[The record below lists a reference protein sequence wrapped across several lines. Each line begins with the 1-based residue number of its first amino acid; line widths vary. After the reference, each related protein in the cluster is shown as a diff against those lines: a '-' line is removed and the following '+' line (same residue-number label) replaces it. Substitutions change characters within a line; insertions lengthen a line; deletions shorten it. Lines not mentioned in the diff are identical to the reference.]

1 MNRKSPRG
9 LDRKRVQQ
17 LHRVAESA
25 ARAAIRIDRISKTL
39 IGEPYQINPLIGSA
53 DSAEIFTAAMNGFD
67 CVTYIETVLALAQ
80 SSDAP
85 RFADTLRRIRY
96 ADGRIDWL
104 RRNHYMTEW
113 IRNNIRSGS
122 VQRVPGLKAG
132 VEKRRTLNI
141 VPGLSSRQA
150 RFSCVPKAAVLRQAQ
165 KLQTGDFIFFASTRP
180 HLDVFHC
187 GIIVNNGNGLRLRHA
202 SKGRGGVV
210 EQELA
215 EFLKQNRMA
224 GVMVVRPV
232 EAD

>member
-1 MNRKSPRG
+1 VNRQSPHG

-25 ARAAIRIDRISKTL
+25 ARPAVRIDRISEKL
-39 IGEPYQINPLIGSA
+39 IGEPYRVNPMIGSA
-53 DSAEIFTAAMNGFD
+53 GSAEIFTAAMEGFD

-80 SSDAP
+80 SNDAP

-96 ADGRIDWL
+96 ADGRIDWR
-104 RRNHYMTEW
+104 RRNHYMSEW
-113 IRNNIRSGS
+113 IRNNIRTGS
-122 VQRVPGLKAG
+122 VRRVPGLKAS
-132 VEKRRTLNI
+132 VEKQRTLNI
-141 VPGLSSRQA
+141 VPGLPARRA
-150 RFSCVPKAAVLRQAQ
+150 RFSCVPKASLLRQA
-165 KLQTGDFIFFASTRP
+165 KRLQTGDLIFFASTRP

-187 GIIVNNGNGLRLRHA
+187 GIVVNNGNGLRLRHA
-202 SKGRGGVV
+202 SRSRGGVV